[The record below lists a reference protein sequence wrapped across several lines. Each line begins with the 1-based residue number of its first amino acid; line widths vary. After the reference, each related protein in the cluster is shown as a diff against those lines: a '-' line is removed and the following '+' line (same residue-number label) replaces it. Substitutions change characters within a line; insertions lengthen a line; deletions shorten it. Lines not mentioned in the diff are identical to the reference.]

1 MNRPV
6 AVVTRA
12 ARWIFTRGIGFS
24 LLLGA
29 SAAFAGIP
37 VPRQRPP
44 AQPAEPATEPPPEAQ
59 PARAP
64 AETPPNPSVMQPPAK
79 QPATSTAAPATPTQ
93 TTGVTVDV
101 SPQATGQSRLAPAG
115 TANGSTTP
123 LTNDTG
129 QVQNP
134 PASPTPPGFPFGA
147 PGGSYAPAGPS
158 ASGPTPGFRM
168 TR

>member
-1 MNRPV
+1 M
-6 AVVTRA
+6 
-12 ARWIFTRGIGFS
+12 
-24 LLLGA
+24 
-29 SAAFAGIP
+29 
-37 VPRQRPP
+37 
-44 AQPAEPATEPPPEAQ
+44 
-59 PARAP
+59 
-64 AETPPNPSVMQPPAK
+64 
-79 QPATSTAAPATPTQ
+79 
-93 TTGVTVDV
+93 
-101 SPQATGQSRLAPAG
+101 APAG

-134 PASPTPPGFPFGA
+134 PHSPTPPGFPFGA